1 LVKAAK
7 STRRKNKQ
15 KDKDVPSEP
24 RAIVRVSSKDVY
36 DWIEQIVSKKNPK
49 VGERICP
56 YAAKTVKAK
65 TIQVM
70 LGESDLVDQI
80 RHCGNLFGSLALECV
95 IIYIQYKISEKE
107 LARICAKGHQNNP
120 NFAVLYDHPDNAGLH
135 KGVSFSF
142 GKCPLIFIQPLKELK
157 DAQSKLRRT
166 AYYRR
171 WGLDGDNDMFY

>member
-1 LVKAAK
+1 VAK
-7 STRRKNKQ
+7 SIRRKNKRNA
-15 KDKDVPSEP
+15 KDVPSEP
-24 RAIVRVSSKDVY
+24 RAVVRVSSKDVY
-36 DWIEQIVSKKNPK
+36 DWIEQIVSKKNPE

-56 YAAKTVKAK
+56 YAAKTVEAK

-70 LGESDLVDQI
+70 PGESDLGNKI
-80 RHCGNLFGSLALECV
+80 NHCCNLFGSLALECV
-95 IIYIQYKISEKE
+95 VIYIQYKITERE
-107 LARICAKGHQNNP
+107 LSNICSQAHESNP

-166 AYYRR
+166 AYYKR